1 MWVKK
6 ELNTTLEKGVVWE
19 WVTEKAEVLPAIHN
33 IFLSTSYGLYTLHIK
48 GSTAE
53 KLFAQL
59 KTRMN
64 PNYFKGLPPNIDCW
78 PSTIRINLINILEQ
92 SGLEEVQTI
101 LKNVYELIN
110 SVTPSFS
117 SIQTEVEDNILTNLV
132 LSKQTYESRPSQA
145 KTGFFSSSAP
155 IAQSSKDVLKPP
167 ISITG
172 SDIAAINPG
181 RGYNIV
187 AGSYDSLLATWGNI
201 KKGIFSDANKQVT
214 INTVKVMIE
223 PSLDS
228 QVLSFTEKHQAT
240 RTFEYNL
247 NEWETISRIY
257 LDIQFHSEFQAASF
271 LKILYQNPAVIKFQE
286 EMDRESGYRGEKVAA
301 ITGDTIQIGRYP
313 GVKAAIKILSSDVSL
328 CPYEALVDYLKKTFT
343 KDLEINTYQ
352 GPSTTFQAK

>member
-6 ELNTTLEKGVVWE
+6 EVNTILDKGIVWE
-19 WVTEKAEVLPAIHN
+19 WVTEKAEASPAIHN

-48 GSTAE
+48 GIAAE

-64 PNYFKGLPPNIDCW
+64 PNYFKGLPPEIGCMFG
-78 PSTIRINLINILEQ
+78 IRINLRNILEQ
-92 SGLEEVQTI
+92 SGLEELQTI

-132 LSKQTYESRPSQA
+132 LSKQARESRPSQA
-145 KTGFFSSSAP
+145 KALFFSSSVP
-155 IAQSSKDVLKPP
+155 IAQSSKDVLKQP
-167 ISITG
+167 ISITA
-172 SDIAAINPG
+172 SDIAAISPG

-187 AGSYDSLLATWGNI
+187 AASYDSLLAEWGNL
-201 KKGIFSDANKQVT
+201 KKGIFSDADKQVT
-214 INTVKVMIE
+214 INTVKIMIE

-228 QVLSFTEKHQAT
+228 QVLSFTEKHKAT
-240 RTFEYNL
+240 RTFEYNF

-257 LDIQFHSEFQAASF
+257 LDIQFRSESQAASF
-271 LKILYQNPAVIKFQE
+271 LEILYQNPAVIKFQG
-286 EMDRESGYRGEKVAA
+286 EMDRNSGYRGEKVAVRM
-301 ITGDTIQIGRYP
+301 GDTIQIGRYP
-313 GVKAAIKILSSDVSL
+313 GVKAAIKMLSSDVSL

-343 KDLEINTYQ
+343 RDLEINPYQ
-352 GPSTTFQAK
+352 GLSTTFKAE